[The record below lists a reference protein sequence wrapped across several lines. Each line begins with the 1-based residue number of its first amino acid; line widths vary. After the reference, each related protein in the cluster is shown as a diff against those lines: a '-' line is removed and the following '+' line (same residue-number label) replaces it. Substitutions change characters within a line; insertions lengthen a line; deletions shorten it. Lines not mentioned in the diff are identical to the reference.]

1 MRYKAIVEQVIADI
15 QQDKLKYGQ
24 RMPSL
29 RMLSS
34 QFGVSMTTALNSYR
48 SLEAMGWIIARPQS
62 GFFVSSPIRQGVAPH
77 KPQFRSQLSP
87 LSNYRSQ
94 PLVQSQVGGGP
105 FGISQ
110 IAPHHLPTQA
120 LQRSMK
126 RGVQLLGNDIHAY
139 PDAQGLALLRA
150 ALSEHFSGS
159 GLPIP
164 FEELMIS
171 GGCIDA
177 VRMALDAVT
186 QPGDGVAISSPCFN
200 GLLELLSLMQRKV
213 VEIPCTEEGID
224 LEQLDVHIQNG
235 DVVAGLFSSS
245 HMNPH
250 GISLHVEQKQRLAEL
265 ANHYRIPI
273 IEDDV
278 YVELGYDKAMSLPIK
293 YWDKGGYILWCG
305 SVSKTLSAGI
315 RLGWCLAG
323 RYQQVL
329 IRQAQVGKL
338 GQSLVA
344 QAGLADFIRCGEY
357 SKHLNRMRT
366 LLLANMCAYRAV
378 LAEHLP
384 SNAAVSQPN
393 GGLVLWVQVPGL
405 DVDRFRESVIQANLD
420 IRLGSF
426 FTTRDLYQDYF
437 RISAG
442 WMLNDIY
449 DDGRTV
455 EDILMALIGL
465 VCDASL
471 YVIGATKTVLLK

>member
-1 MRYKAIVEQVIADI
+1 MRYKAIVEQMIMDI
-15 QQDKLKYGQ
+15 QQGKLEYGQ

-29 RMLSS
+29 RTLSS

-48 SLEAMGWIIARPQS
+48 SLEAMGWVIARPQS
-62 GFFVSSPIRQGVAPH
+62 GFFVSSLIRGGVAPH
-77 KPQFRSQLSP
+77 QPQFRSKLSV
-87 LSNYRSQ
+87 LSDYRSQ
-94 PLVQSQVGGGP
+94 SFVQNQPSGGP

-110 IAPHHLPTQA
+110 IAPHHLPTQV

-126 RGVQLLGNDIHAY
+126 RGIQLLGDDIHAY
-139 PDAQGLALLRA
+139 PDVQGLESLRV
-150 ALSEHFSGS
+150 ALSDHFSGS
-159 GLPIP
+159 GLPVSP
-164 FEELMIS
+164 EELVIS

-177 VRMALDAVT
+177 VRMALDVVT

-224 LEQLDVHIQNG
+224 LEQLEAHIQNG

-250 GISLHVEQKQRLAEL
+250 GISLHAEQKQRLAEL
-265 ANHYRIPI
+265 ANHYQIPI

-278 YVELGYDKAMSLPIK
+278 YLELGYEKVMPLPIK
-293 YWDKGGYILWCG
+293 YWDKGGYVLWCG

-329 IRQAQVGKL
+329 IRDQVNKL
-338 GQSLVA
+338 GQSIVV

-357 SKHLNRMRT
+357 RKHLNRIRT
-366 LLLANMCAYRAV
+366 LLLTNMRSYRA
-378 LAEHLP
+378 LLSEHLP
-384 SNAAVSQPN
+384 SNAAISQPN
-393 GGLVLWVQVPGL
+393 GGLVLWVQVPSL
-405 DVDRFRESVIQANLD
+405 NVDQFREAVRQANID

-437 RISAG
+437 RISVG
-442 WMLNDIY
+442 WLLNDVY
-449 DDGRTV
+449 SDGRTV
-455 EDILMALIGL
+455 EDMLIILTAL
-465 VCDASL
+465 VCDSSR
-471 YVIGATKTVLLK
+471 VNKQGKID